1 MGPTTGD
8 LWGMSTISR
17 PPVGWGPKCCSP
29 GGSRTGGPVIHATA
43 RPHLSARPPIR
54 RRLALVLPVVILV
67 ATVLGATATP
77 VAATTTAQSMAH
89 RVAYLINRDRKAR
102 GLVPL
107 RRWSKLNTVAME
119 RAANLAGSNT
129 LSHDA
134 AGGDVGVTL
143 TNAGVQW
150 FGFGEIIGSTNA
162 SWGRQAANY
171 IYKLWKAS
179 SYHRSVMFSKSYN
192 YMGLGFAHRASNNT
206 TWASIVFTDS
216 KDHTRPV
223 ARNVSLARSGRTIYF
238 RWKGHDR
245 RLQRRT
251 AGLKS
256 FDVQM
261 RRDDGTWRTIRD
273 NTTSTSLRLR
283 HRKHGHYFWF
293 RVQSQDRR
301 GNLSKWTKPVRVW
314 VP

>member
-1 MGPTTGD
+1 M
-8 LWGMSTISR
+8 
-17 PPVGWGPKCCSP
+17 
-29 GGSRTGGPVIHATA
+29 
-43 RPHLSARPPIR
+43 
-54 RRLALVLPVVILV
+54 
-67 ATVLGATATP
+67 ATVLGATAVP
-77 VAATTTAQSMAH
+77 AAASTTTAQKMAD
-89 RVAYLINRDRKAR
+89 RVVYLLNRDRKAR
-102 GLVPL
+102 GLAPL
-107 RRWSKLNTVAME
+107 RRWGPVNRVATE
-119 RAANLAGSNT
+119 RAGNMAGSNT

-134 AGGDVGVTL
+134 AGGDVGNIL
-143 TNAGVQW
+143 TNAGIQW

-162 SWGRQAANY
+162 TWGRQSANY

-179 SYHRSVMFSKSYN
+179 SYHRSVMFSRSYN
-192 YMGLGFAHRASNNT
+192 YIGVGFARRSKNGT

-216 KDHTRPV
+216 RDHTRPV
-223 ARNVSLARSGRTIYF
+223 AKNGSLARSGTTITF
-238 RWKGHDR
+238 RWAGHDR

-261 RRDDGTWRTIRD
+261 RRDNGTWRTIRD
-273 NTTSTSLRLR
+273 NTTATKLTLR